1 MDDIGNR
8 FQIRPYYD
16 PNTFNAGYSSVFRP
30 EEGVVDVNGHT
41 LASKLNIAQGI
52 GRKGATGVL
61 SEFSKG
67 RKLIRNDNDSKVVGD
82 LEWSDFLNVGVWK
95 RIIGSLL
102 DQFVRRYFRHLI
114 QQPFEVV
121 RCLLQVGEFDHLNSN
136 NKNRLPQPLEL
147 RNEEEEGGRVGEQ
160 GQEGE
165 EEEDEEELD
174 FFPKTDEQV
183 HQAHEKKSN
192 KPDEQEPVIAHH
204 YSDVE
209 IKPESTHTMDMATAV
224 MDNEGVRG
232 LWKANNTT
240 FIYNFLSLTLDAWF
254 TGLISPFLGVPDPS
268 FMDLIH
274 SPDLKAS
281 VLLTVSANVLTK
293 MFLLPLDIIRTRLI
307 VTSMQHTKDQRSL
320 RDLTHQ
326 WSWRRDGFKIPGD
339 MWMLTVLQSV
349 TGVIFNKL
357 FDFFI
362 YHQFNVEKHSQIG
375 WYHTLKLLSQTA
387 ELFVKLPLENLLRRC
402 QVNYL
407 LNTSRNPIQREE
419 LIVKPIPFKSVWSS
433 LNDKSTNHGLWNGW
447 RIVLMSI
454 VGGYGFNIL
463 NIDSIDREQ
472 EKF

>member
-8 FQIRPYYD
+8 SQIRPYYD
-16 PNTFNAGYSSVFRP
+16 PNNFNAGYSSVFRP
-30 EEGVVDVNGHT
+30 DEGVVDVNGHT

-52 GRKGATGVL
+52 GRAKSGGVL

-67 RKLIRNDNDSKVVGD
+67 RKLLRNDSDSKVIGN
-82 LEWSDFLNVGVWK
+82 LEWSDCLNVGVWK

-121 RCLLQVGEFDHLNSN
+121 RCLLQVGEFTDLNIRN
-136 NKNRLPQPLEL
+136 NNNHNDKNRLPQPLEL
-147 RNEEEEGGRVGEQ
+147 RNEEDQ
-160 GQEGE
+160 E
-165 EEEDEEELD
+165 EEID
-174 FFPKTDEQV
+174 FFPKTDEQP
-183 HQAHEKKSN
+183 EGRRSSKDSPE
-192 KPDEQEPVIAHH
+192 PDAQGDTIHAHH
-204 YSDVE
+204 DAE
-209 IKPESTHTMDMATAV
+209 IKPESMHTMDIATAV

-307 VTSMQHTKDQRSL
+307 VTSMQRTKDQRSL

-339 MWMLTVLQSV
+339 MWILTAFQSV
-349 TGVIFNKL
+349 TGVVFNKL
-357 FDFFI
+357 FDLFI

-375 WYHTLKLLSQTA
+375 WYHTLKLLSQTV

-407 LNTSRNPIQREE
+407 LDTSRHPVQREDM
-419 LIVKPIPFKSVWSS
+419 VVRPIPYRGIWSS
-433 LNDKSTNHGLWNGW
+433 LNDRGTNGGLWNGW
-447 RIVLMSI
+447 RIVLMSL

>member
-8 FQIRPYYD
+8 SQIRPYHD
-16 PNTFNAGYSSVFRP
+16 PSSFNAGYSSVFRP
-30 EEGVVDVNGHT
+30 DEGVIDVNGHT
-41 LASKLNIAQGI
+41 LASKLNIAKSI
-52 GRKGATGVL
+52 GRTTSSGVL

-67 RKLIRNDNDSKVVGD
+67 RKLLRNDNDSKVIGD
-82 LEWSDFLNVGVWK
+82 LEWSDCLNVGVWK
-95 RIIGSLL
+95 RIIGNLL

-121 RCLLQVGEFDHLNSN
+121 RCLLQIGEFNELNNSN
-136 NKNRLPQPLEL
+136 NNNNKDKNRLPQPLEL
-147 RNEEEEGGRVGEQ
+147 REEEEQ
-160 GQEGE
+160 
-165 EEEDEEELD
+165 DEEID
-174 FFPKTDEQV
+174 FFPKTGEQLEGEAGLKDTSEPAPEQV
-183 HQAHEKKSN
+183 
-192 KPDEQEPVIAHH
+192 IHH
-204 YSDVE
+204 RHAE
-209 IKPESTHTMDMATAV
+209 IKPESMHTMDIATAV

-281 VLLTVSANVLTK
+281 VLLTVSANMFTK

-320 RDLTHQ
+320 RNLTHQ
-326 WSWRRDGFKIPGD
+326 WSWRKDGFKIPGD
-339 MWMLTVLQSV
+339 MWILTALQSV

-357 FDFFI
+357 FDLFI
-362 YHQFNVEKHSQIG
+362 YHEFNVEKHSQIG
-375 WYHTLKLLSQTA
+375 WYHTLKLLSQTV
-387 ELFVKLPLENLLRRC
+387 EMFVKLPLENLLRRC

-407 LNTSRNPIQREE
+407 LDTSRHPIQRED
-419 LIVKPIPFKSVWSS
+419 LVVKPIPYASMWSS
-433 LNDKSTNHGLWNGW
+433 LKDGRTNSGLWNGW

-463 NIDSIDREQ
+463 SIDSIDREQ

>member
-1 MDDIGNR
+1 MDDTGNR
-8 FQIRPYYD
+8 LQIRPYYD
-16 PNTFNAGYSSVFRP
+16 PNSFNAGYSSVFRP
-30 EEGVVDVNGHT
+30 DEGVVDVNGHT

-52 GRKGATGVL
+52 SRTASGGVL

-67 RKLIRNDNDSKVVGD
+67 RKLLRNDSDSKVID
-82 LEWSDFLNVGVWK
+82 TLEWSDCLNVGIWK
-95 RIIGSLL
+95 RMIGSLL
-102 DQFVRRYFRHLI
+102 DQFVRRYFRHLV

-121 RCLLQVGEFDHLNSN
+121 RCLLQVGEFDLLNNHSN
-136 NKNRLPQPLEL
+136 NNNDKNRLPQPLEL
-147 RNEEEEGGRVGEQ
+147 RNEEDQ
-160 GQEGE
+160 
-165 EEEDEEELD
+165 DEEID
-174 FFPKTDEQV
+174 FFPKTTDKQLEGVESSKDPPELDAEQV
-183 HQAHEKKSN
+183 
-192 KPDEQEPVIAHH
+192 IHH
-204 YSDVE
+204 HHGAE
-209 IKPESTHTMDMATAV
+209 IKPESMHTMDIATAV

-254 TGLISPFLGVPDPS
+254 TGLISPFLDVPDPS

-281 VLLTVSANVLTK
+281 ILLTLSANLSTK

-307 VTSMQHTKDQRSL
+307 VTSMQRTQDQRSL
-320 RDLTHQ
+320 RRLTHQ

-339 MWMLTVLQSV
+339 MWVLTAFQSV
-349 TGVIFNKL
+349 TGVVFNKL
-357 FDFFI
+357 FDLFI
-362 YHQFNVEKHSQIG
+362 YHQFNVEEHSQIG
-375 WYHTLKLLSQTA
+375 WYHTLKLLSQTV

-407 LNTSRNPIQREE
+407 LNTYRHPVQTED
-419 LIVKPIPFKSVWSS
+419 LVVKPVPYKGIWSS
-433 LNDKSTNHGLWNGW
+433 LKNRSTNSGLWNGW

-454 VGGYGFNIL
+454 IGEYGFNIL